1 MLVSQNFPKVQKF
14 SYVEDPRAKTAY
26 FNPFNDFAP
35 DFKSSS
41 KELLNAMAWWGGFP
55 FPVVE
60 VRMKTKVLS
69 ARIMRFFSTVM
80 I

>member
-14 SYVEDPRAKTAY
+14 SYVEEPRAKTAY

-41 KELLNAMAWWGGFP
+41 KELLKAMAWWGGFP

-69 ARIMRFFSTVM
+69 MRIIRFFLTVM